1 VANASPLFGPKPD
14 EKLHSNNFDAHS
26 SVVNPTQ
33 LRPQYWF
40 IVVYQKWFIVVYQK
54 YMFNHYLLTLVDM
67 GKMGILLWIWVLQ
80 SG

>member
-40 IVVYQKWFIVVYQK
+40 IVVYQK